1 MDIWIVISIGLLL
14 LILISLRQCV
24 TELRNVAY
32 LVNASTAASKE
43 QSADLLKELDKG
55 HLKDIGETLIDIRY
69 KS

>member
-1 MDIWIVISIGLLL
+1 MMDIWIVISIGLLL
-14 LILISLRQCV
+14 LI
-24 TELRNVAY
+24 LRNVAY